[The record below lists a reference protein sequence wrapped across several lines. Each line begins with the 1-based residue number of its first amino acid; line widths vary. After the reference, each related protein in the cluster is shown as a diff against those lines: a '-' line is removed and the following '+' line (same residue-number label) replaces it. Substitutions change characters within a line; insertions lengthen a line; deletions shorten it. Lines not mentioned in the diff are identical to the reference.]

1 MAKTLKVT
9 VDAQVTGPLA
19 NGEAERAV
27 QDWAH
32 NVAQRL
38 GDEGVTAL
46 QAFPMDKTGR
56 AHGGFQENLHN
67 VTAGPQAVIKGP
79 MITGVTWAP
88 WLEGTSKRNSST
100 SFKGYGLF
108 RKTRTDLQ
116 KRAPQVGQEELDKIM
131 PRLGGA

>member
-1 MAKTLKVT
+1 MTKTLKVT

-19 NGEAERAV
+19 NGDADRAL
-27 QDWAH
+27 QDWAA
-32 NVAQRL
+32 NVAKAL
-38 GDEGVTAL
+38 GDEGVRAL

-56 AHGGFQENLHN
+56 AHGGFQTNLHN
-67 VTAGPQAVIKGP
+67 ITAGPTATIRGP

-88 WLEGTSKRNSST
+88 WLEGTSKRNTSA

-116 KRAPQVGQEELDKIM
+116 KRAPVVGQEELDKIM